1 VTIEAVDDPAVHAEV
16 EAAFWEYER
25 ALTSNDLATLDRLF
39 WADARTVRYGPTETL
54 VGIDD
59 IRAFRAARP
68 AGDLAREVEHLVVA
82 TFGADTGVASAEF
95 RRASSGRTGRQMQT
109 WVRMPQG
116 WRVVAAHVSFLAE
129 PVPADPAPGPDHS
142 EDRRS

>member
-1 VTIEAVDDPAVHAEV
+1 VDDPAVHAEV

-25 ALTSNDLATLDRLF
+25 ALASNDLAPLDRLF
-39 WADARTVRYGPTETL
+39 WSDARTVRYGPTETL
-54 VGIDD
+54 VGIEE

-68 AGDLAREVEHLVVA
+68 TGDLAREVVRLVVT

-95 RRASSGRTGRQMQT
+95 RRTASGRTGRQMQT

-116 WRVVAAHVSFLAE
+116 WRVVAAHVSSLVDS
-129 PVPADPAPGPDHS
+129 VPAEPAPGPDHS
-142 EDRRS
+142 EDTRS